1 MKIRSYKIDMPNEC
15 DVNLDFDDIANWFKE
30 ASSSDIQEAINS
42 IGLVLSK
49 RDFKEISHRVSETI
63 APKSKDFWNMLIEK
77 CI

>member
-49 RDFKEISHRVSETI
+49 RDFKEISHRASETI
-63 APKSKDFWNMLIEK
+63 APKSKNFWKMLIEK

>member
-42 IGLVLSK
+42 IGVVLSK

-63 APKSKDFWNMLIEK
+63 APKSKDFWKMLIEK
-77 CI
+77 C